1 MNKLEYSK
9 ALALIE
15 TRGMVGAIEAA
26 DAMCKTAQVEI
37 LGLEKADGGLVTV
50 RAEGEVAACIAA
62 VEAAKVRAEA
72 VGQLLSA
79 HVIPRPVTTLI
90 SKPPVEKAV
99 LSKPRQPAKPHRPTE
114 KTAVSA
120 EIPEPDRLRRMKV
133 HDLRRLARQVPDLK
147 LKGRA
152 VARANKKQLL
162 SVLTAYRKALRNR

>member
-26 DAMCKTAQVEI
+26 DAMVKTARVEI

-90 SKPPVEKAV
+90 SKQAKKSL
-99 LSKPRQPAKPHRPTE
+99 LSKPGQPAKPRKPAE
-114 KTAVSA
+114 KPAVSA
-120 EIPEPDRLRRMKV
+120 DIPEPDSLRRMKV
-133 HDLRRLARQVPDLK
+133 HDLRRLARQVPDLE

-162 SVLTAYRKALRNR
+162 SVLTSYRKALRNR